1 MEKYKNEIK
10 IKKKNNT
17 FRNISTEIQV
27 FEISKMEFFKC
38 NIVQKLDDR
47 KENFSK
53 ELETIQN
60 NQIEILK
67 LKKEDNKFDKRC
79 TRSAHVKLKTLL
91 RDINKQRNTLC
102 SWTRRHSVVNMSV
115 LPKVIYKFNA
125 RVWGLLFFF
134 FGRT

>member
-79 TRSAHVKLKTLL
+79 ARSAHVKLKTLL

-102 SWTRRHSVVNMSV
+102 SWTRRLHIVKMAMF
-115 LPKVIYKFNA
+115 PKLISRFNA
-125 RVWGLLFFF
+125 IPNKIPA
-134 FGRT
+134 

>member
-102 SWTRRHSVVNMSV
+102 SWTRRHSVVKMSV